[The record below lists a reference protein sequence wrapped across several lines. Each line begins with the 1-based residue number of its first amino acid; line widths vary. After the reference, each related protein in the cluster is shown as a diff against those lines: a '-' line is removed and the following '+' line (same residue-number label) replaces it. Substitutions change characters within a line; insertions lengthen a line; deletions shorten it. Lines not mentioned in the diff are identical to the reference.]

1 MRQST
6 ETEGCIRLRAFFLYD
21 LVSGSPF
28 FGVWVLLVEFGTLES
43 SGDDF
48 VRGAN
53 AWLDLGYVV
62 CGLGEVFFSV
72 LTQLRRCSV
81 DASPEFLLRC
91 SHLETCALFLR
102 RVVADWWFDGD
113 GHFCCT
119 LQHFRAPLRS

>member
-53 AWLDLGYVV
+53 AWLDLDTLSADSVRY
-62 CGLGEVFFSV
+62 FS
-72 LTQLRRCSV
+72 
-81 DASPEFLLRC
+81 
-91 SHLETCALFLR
+91 LFSR
-102 RVVADWWFDGD
+102 N
-113 GHFCCT
+113 
-119 LQHFRAPLRS
+119 